1 MSGGCFHTVKLSQ
14 FRHSLDDLH
23 QRVSIE
29 HGRIEIT
36 RDGCDDACVLI
47 SKAELEA
54 LEHALEVLAQSD
66 DYRAMC
72 ETLSQVAGECLA
84 EPCHSPC
91 PQTT

>member
-1 MSGGCFHTVKLSQ
+1 MSGGCFHSLKLSQ

-23 QRVSIE
+23 ERVVV
-29 HGRIEIT
+29 GRGRVEIT

-54 LEHALEVLAQSD
+54 LEHALEVLSRGEE
-66 DYRAMC
+66 YRAMC
-72 ETLSQVAGECLA
+72 DILSQLAGECLS
-84 EPCHSPC
+84 EPCHAPC